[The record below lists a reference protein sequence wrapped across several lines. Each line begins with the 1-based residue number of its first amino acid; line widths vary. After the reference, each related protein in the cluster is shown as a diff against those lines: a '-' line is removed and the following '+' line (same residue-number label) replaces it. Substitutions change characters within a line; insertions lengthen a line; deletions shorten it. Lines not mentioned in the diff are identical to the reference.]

1 MKIRETLSCC
11 ILVAACF
18 LPGASLG
25 EEAPPAGS
33 APREDALPLDRQRD
47 ASIAAVVARLEARYR
62 KIRNFKAHFVQENR
76 TSIPGRTRKHRGTI

>member
-11 ILVAACF
+11 ILVAACC
-18 LPGASLG
+18 LPGAGLG
-25 EEAPPAGS
+25 GEAPPAGS
-33 APREDALPLDRQRD
+33 APREDAVSPNRKTD
-47 ASIAAVVARLEARYR
+47 ASIPAVVARLEARYR